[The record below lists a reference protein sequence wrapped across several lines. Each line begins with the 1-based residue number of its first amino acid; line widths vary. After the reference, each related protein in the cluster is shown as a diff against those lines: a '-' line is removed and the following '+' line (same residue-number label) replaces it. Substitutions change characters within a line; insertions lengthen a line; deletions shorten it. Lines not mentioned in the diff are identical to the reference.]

1 VEDICRVFFELSSEQ
16 RFKILLEL
24 GSEALNVTNLSKAL
38 DISKQESSR
47 HLSRLDKTGLTWKDV
62 EGRHHLTPFSELI
75 LRQLDGLDFVLQH
88 RGYFTSHS
96 ALHLPIEFILRVS
109 DLDKATIVDNLPVA
123 IYKIK
128 RTIREAEKYI
138 YLITDHYYLETL
150 SLYKEAFDRGVRLE
164 VIEPK
169 DWLIPAEL
177 KEAYPKYYELVL
189 NEVRASGLLEE
200 RVLEKLGIYLCM
212 SEKEVATV
220 AFPCSDG
227 KFDYLGFA
235 TRNRRA
241 HKWCLDL
248 FHHFW
253 KSSLRRSQVIEE
265 LYGWVKERPEV
276 IQIFERIV
284 RGQEIKYNKELIPKL
299 ESMGLIKK
307 GSVTRLGDIVYRRLH
322 NRDLHSQ

>member
-1 VEDICRVFFELSSEQ
+1 VLKLEDICRVLFELSSEQ
-16 RFKILLEL
+16 RFKILQKL
-24 GSEALNVTNLSKAL
+24 GTEALNVTHLSKTL

-62 EGRHHLTPFSELI
+62 KGRHHLTPFGELI

-109 DLDKATIVDNLPVA
+109 DLDRATIVDNLPVA

-128 RTIREAEKYI
+128 KTIREAEEHI

-177 KEAYPKYYELVL
+177 KEAYPKYYEIVL

-200 RVLEKLGIYLCM
+200 RVLEKLDIYLCM
-212 SEKEVATV
+212 SEKEVAAV
-220 AFPCSDG
+220 AFPCLDG
-227 KFDYLGFA
+227 SFNYFGFA
-235 TRNRRA
+235 TTDKRA

-253 KSSLRRSQVIEE
+253 RDSLPRSQVIEE
-265 LYGWVKERPEV
+265 LYRWVKERPEI
-276 IQIFERIV
+276 IQILERML
-284 RGQEIKYNKELIPKL
+284 RDQETKYNKELTEKL
-299 ESMGLIKK
+299 ESMGLIKR
-307 GSVTRLGDIVYRRLH
+307 GSVTRLGDIVYRRL
-322 NRDLHSQ
+322 QK

>member
-1 VEDICRVFFELSSEQ
+1 VLRLQDICGILFELSSEQ
-16 RFKILLEL
+16 RFKILRKL
-24 GSEALNVTNLSKAL
+24 GSEAMNVTHLSKAL

-96 ALHLPIEFILRVS
+96 ALHLPIEFIFRIS

-123 IYKIK
+123 IYRIEK
-128 RTIREAEKYI
+128 TIREAEKYI

-150 SLYKEAFDRGVRLE
+150 SLYKEAFDRGVRIE

-177 KEAYPKYYELVL
+177 KKAYPKYYELVL

-200 RVLEKLGIYLCM
+200 RILEKLGIYLCM

-220 AFPCSDG
+220 AFPCLDG
-227 KFDYLGFA
+227 KFDYFGFA
-235 TRNRRA
+235 TANRRA

-253 KSSLRRSQVIEE
+253 KGSLPRSQVIEE
-265 LYGWVKERPEV
+265 LYRWVKERPKV
-276 IQIFERIV
+276 IQVFERMV
-284 RGQEIKYNKELIPKL
+284 RHQEIKYNKELIPKL
-299 ESMGLIKK
+299 ESMGLIKQ
-307 GSVTRLGDIVYRRLH
+307 GSVTRLGDIVYRRL
-322 NRDLHSQ
+322 QQ